1 MQFRPL
7 DVGDDRAAF
16 SCGVPPL
23 DDWFHA
29 RAGQDQRRNVA
40 RVYVAVDDLH
50 GIVGFYSL
58 STLSIVGGDLPE
70 TLARKLPRYGEVP
83 AILIGRLAR
92 DLRVRGNGV
101 GELLLADA
109 VARILDISREI
120 GVYVIVVDAKD
131 AAASDFYMSFGF
143 QPFPSN
149 PMRLFLPI
157 ATAHASQIAAQ
168 VRR

>member
-1 MQFRPL
+1 MQIRPL

-16 SCGVPPL
+16 SCGAPPL
-23 DDWFHA
+23 DDWFHT

-40 RVYVAVDDLH
+40 RVFVAVDDQY

-58 STLSIVGGDLPE
+58 STLSIVSGELPE

-92 DLRVRGNGV
+92 DVRVRGRGI

-109 VARILDISREI
+109 IARILDISREI
-120 GVYVIVVDAKD
+120 GIYVIVVDAKD
-131 AAASDFYMSFGF
+131 AAASDFYKSFGF
-143 QPFPSN
+143 QPFPSI
-149 PMRLFLPI
+149 PMRLFLPVS
-157 ATAHASQIAAQ
+157 TAHASQIAAQ
-168 VRR
+168 RP